1 VNPLN
6 TRLEQLFARLT
17 EEGFLR
23 GYGMG
28 NEVNFHVFDYDPA
41 CEPVIERYVP
51 RLVEKLSARGVKALH
66 LNLYDLMLE
75 ALQGRGFLERS
86 FALEGVHGGAKLEA
100 ALKNVLRSE
109 VIVERIR
116 SHRTTMHDVVIVT
129 GVGAAF
135 PVLRSHTV
143 LNQLHSV
150 VTEPLLMFFPGRYV
164 AMRLELFDAFDDDHY
179 YRAFEIAPRA
189 KFQGVMS
196 T

>member
-1 VNPLN
+1 LN
-6 TRLEQLFARLT
+6 TRLEQLFTRLT
-17 EEGFLR
+17 ERGFLE
-23 GYGMG
+23 GKGMG

-41 CEPVIERYVP
+41 HEPVIGSHVP
-51 RLVEKLSARGVKALH
+51 RLVEKLAAKGVNALH

-75 ALQGRGFLERS
+75 VLEERRFLEQS
-86 FALEGVHGGAKLEA
+86 FALERSRGGSQLEA

-116 SHRTTMHDVVIVT
+116 AHRAVAHDVVLVT

-150 VTEPLLMFFPGRYV
+150 ITEPLLMFFPGRYV

-189 KFQGVMS
+189 KFLGVMS
-196 T
+196 S